1 MSGGRL
7 RPFRIVDESRLQYK
21 AASYEGMMLDR
32 ATTPKQP
39 AQAITP
45 NASTLPE
52 LFLAR
57 AAKTPHSI
65 AYRRKLERE
74 WVASTWRDFAEASA
88 SLATFLLNRGV
99 GLGDKL
105 TIVGS
110 TRPEWCVSDVG
121 GLLAGAITVGAYP
134 TLTADQL
141 AYILDHSDSKLLLVE
156 DLEQLSKVIAKKAS
170 LPKLVLAVLW
180 DSKGAEQVLSAHPW
194 VVPLERVLA
203 TKPDRARIDERA
215 AQVQPEHTAI
225 IVYTSGTT
233 GPPKGAMISHQNI
246 LTLLSG
252 SAIVDF
258 DQDDSGLS
266 FLPMAHVAERVL
278 AFYGRINHGTA
289 TAFATSVPAVL
300 EEVKEVRPTIFGSVP
315 RIFEKA
321 YARVQAEVDKAPP
334 VKQQVFRWAERTGLE
349 LVDLW
354 QRGQPIPLG
363 LRVRHRIADRLVFS
377 KLRNVF
383 GGRVKFFVTGAAP
396 IPRRILEFFW
406 AAGFPI
412 YEVYGMTE
420 ATVVTHVNRPGAVR
434 LGSVGKA
441 LPFVEERLA
450 DDGEI
455 LLRGPTVFQ
464 GYYKAPEATAET
476 IDADGWLHT
485 GDIGKRDDD
494 GFLYIVDRK
503 KHIIITAGGKN
514 LTPANIENEIKT
526 EDPIISQ
533 VHAHGDGR
541 PYVTALVTV
550 SPIEAIEWAREHG
563 KLAAGVDADRM
574 KRALMENPLATPDG
588 LAEVLKTVTAEPELR
603 RRIAQAVQRGNQK
616 LSRVEQVKRVLL
628 LDRELSLEQDEITPT
643 LKVKRKNVEKK
654 LVSAFDRLY
663 EDDSFGIT
671 VMDE

>member
-1 MSGGRL
+1 
-7 RPFRIVDESRLQYK
+7 
-21 AASYEGMMLDR
+21 MLDR
-32 ATTPKQP
+32 AATPKQP
-39 AQAITP
+39 ARAITP

-57 AAKTPHSI
+57 AAKTPHLT
-65 AYRRKLERE
+65 AYRRKIERE
-74 WVASTWRDFAEASA
+74 WVASSWRDFAEASA
-88 SLATFLLNRGV
+88 SVATFLLDQGIA
-99 GLGDKL
+99 LGDKL

-110 TRPEWCVSDVG
+110 TRPEWCVCDVG
-121 GLLAGAITVGAYP
+121 GLLAGAVTVGAYA

-141 AYILDHSDSKLLLVE
+141 AYIVDHSDSKLVFVE
-156 DLEQLSKVIAKKAS
+156 DLEQLAKLIEKKPG
-170 LPKLVLAVLW
+170 LPRLTLAVLW
-180 DSKGAEQVLSAHPW
+180 DVRGADDLLSKHPW
-194 VVPLERVLA
+194 VVPFDQVLA
-203 TKPDRARIDERA
+203 TKPNRARIDERVA
-215 AQVQPEHTAI
+215 LVQPEHTAI

-246 LTLLSG
+246 TSLLSG
-252 SAIVDF
+252 STIVDF
-258 DQDDSGLS
+258 DEDDFGLS

-278 AFYGRINHGTA
+278 AFYSRINYGTG

-300 EEVKEVRPTIFGSVP
+300 EEIKEVRPTIFGSVP

-321 YARVQAEVDKAPP
+321 YARIQAEVAKAPP
-334 VKQQVFRWAERTGLE
+334 AKQKVFRWAERTGLE
-349 LVDLW
+349 LVERW
-354 QRGQPIPLG
+354 QRGQPIPLA
-363 LRVRHRIADRLVFS
+363 LRLRHRIADRLVFS
-377 KLRNVF
+377 KLRDVF
-383 GGRVKFFVTGAAP
+383 GGQVKFFVTGAAP
-396 IPRRILEFFW
+396 IPRQILAFFW

-434 LGSVGKA
+434 LGSVGKP
-441 LPFVEERLA
+441 LPFVEDRLA
-450 DDGEI
+450 EDGEI

-464 GYYKAPEATAET
+464 GYYKAPEATADT

-485 GDIGKRDDD
+485 GDIGKRDGD

-533 VHAHGDGR
+533 VHAHGDAR

-603 RRIAQAVQRGNQK
+603 KRVAAAVRRGNEK

-643 LKVKRKNVEKK
+643 LKVKRKNVEQK
-654 LVSAFDRLY
+654 LASAFDRLY

-671 VMDE
+671 VMDK